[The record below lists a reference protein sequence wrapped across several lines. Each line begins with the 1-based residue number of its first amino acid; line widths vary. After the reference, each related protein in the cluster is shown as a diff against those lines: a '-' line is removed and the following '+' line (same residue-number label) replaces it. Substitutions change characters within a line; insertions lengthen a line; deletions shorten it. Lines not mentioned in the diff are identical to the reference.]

1 MTRWSDERMER
12 IIGNL
17 LRLGVMLSTLL
28 VFAGTALYLSRH
40 AADHP
45 DFRTFHGEPRQLRGI
60 TGIAREAVAL
70 QGPGLIQLGLLVLIA
85 TPLARVA
92 FSVFAF
98 AAQRDRTYVV
108 VTLIVLGILC
118 FSLFGV
124 HP

>member
-1 MTRWSDERMER
+1 MQRWPDERMER

-17 LRLGVMLSTLL
+17 LRTGVFLSTLL
-28 VFAGTALYLSRH
+28 VFAGAALYLFRH

-45 DFRTFHGEPRQLRGI
+45 DFRLFLGEPRQLRGI
-60 TGIAREAVAL
+60 TGIAREAFAL
-70 QGPGLIQLGLLVLIA
+70 HGPGLIQLGLLVLIA